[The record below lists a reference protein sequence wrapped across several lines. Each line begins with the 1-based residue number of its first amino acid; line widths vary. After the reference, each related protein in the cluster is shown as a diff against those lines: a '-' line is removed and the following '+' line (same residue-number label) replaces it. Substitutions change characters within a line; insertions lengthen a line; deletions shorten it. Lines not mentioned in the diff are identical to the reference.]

1 MPTVT
6 STNCTK
12 NEEKVKKEPPQ
23 DQAAKK
29 GKKGFLRF
37 REASGK

>member
-1 MPTVT
+1 MT

-23 DQAAKK
+23 DQAAKE
-29 GKKGFLRF
+29 GKKGCLWF